1 MSNIVLNELDWWI
14 ASQWEEIP
22 TRHEY
27 SGKIHTTGTKDKS
40 KKYRALRKTRLKEC
54 YIVRYA
60 DDFKLLCR
68 NYKDA
73 VTMFEATKKWL
84 NDRLGLQVS
93 EEKSKIVN
101 LKHDYSD
108 FLGFRIK
115 VHKKGKKKNGKE
127 RYIIKSHI
135 SEKAKKNIKNKAKE
149 YIKEIEFCKDN
160 NTEYYA
166 IADYNSYVMGIHN
179 YYKMATCVAEDIN
192 RIAYEIKMS
201 IKIRLKER
209 VKRNRDKKIPDYAKK
224 YAKSKEIRF
233 IGNNVLLPIA
243 YIQHKPPLEKEKR
256 INKYT
261 REGREK
267 IHKMLENINIVT
279 LHLLMKK
286 PIINATIE
294 YNDNRISLFVA
305 QNGKCNI
312 TKKLLSIE
320 DIHCHHK
327 IPKFM
332 GGNDEYNNLV
342 ILDKEVHVL
351 IHATKPETIR
361 NLVCNLKLNKENNI
375 KVNKFRKMAGNE
387 EINIEILNK
396 LSES

>member
-1 MSNIVLNELDWWI
+1 
-14 ASQWEEIP
+14 
-22 TRHEY
+22 
-27 SGKIHTTGTKDKS
+27 
-40 KKYRALRKTRLKEC
+40 
-54 YIVRYA
+54 
-60 DDFKLLCR
+60 
-68 NYKDA
+68 
-73 VTMFEATKKWL
+73 MFEATKKWL

-127 RYIIKSHI
+127 RYIIQSHI
-135 SEKAKKNIKNKAKE
+135 SEKAKKNIKSNARE
-149 YIKEIEFCKDN
+149 YIKAIEFCKDN
-160 NTEYYA
+160 NKQYYA
-166 IADYNSYVMGIHN
+166 VADYNSYVMGIHN
-179 YYKMATCVAEDIN
+179 YYRMATCVTDDIG
-192 RIAYEIKMS
+192 RLAYEIKMS
-201 IKIRLKER
+201 IKTRLKER
-209 VKRNRDKKIPDYAKK
+209 VKRNYYKKIPDYAKK

-233 IGNNVLLPIA
+233 IGNNILLPIA
-243 YIQHKPPLEKEKR
+243 YVKHKPPLEKEKC

-267 IHKMLENINIVT
+267 IHKMLGNINIAT

-286 PIINATIE
+286 PIKNATIE
-294 YNDNRISLFVA
+294 YNDNRVSLFVA

-327 IPKFM
+327 IPRFM
-332 GGNDEYNNLV
+332 GGNDEYKNLV
-342 ILDKEVHVL
+342 ILDREVHVL
-351 IHATKPETIR
+351 IHATKTETIN
-361 NLVCNLKLNKENNI
+361 NLICKLKLNKENII
-375 KVNKFRKMAGNE
+375 KVNKYRKMAGNE
-387 EINIEILNK
+387 EIDIEILYK

>member
-1 MSNIVLNELDWWI
+1 MLNELDWWI

-27 SGKIHTTGTKDKS
+27 SGKIHTTGTKEKS
-40 KKYRALRKTRLKEC
+40 KKYRALRKTKLKEC

-73 VTMFEATKKWL
+73 VIMFEATKKWL

-135 SEKAKKNIKNKAKE
+135 SEKAKKNIKNKAKD
-149 YIKEIEFCKDN
+149 YIKKIEFCKDD

-166 IADYNSYVMGIHN
+166 LANYNSYVMGVHN
-179 YYKMATCVAEDIN
+179 YYKMATCVTDDIQKL
-192 RIAYEIKMS
+192 AYEIKNS
-201 IKIRLKER
+201 IKARLNGR
-209 VKRNRDKKIPDYAKK
+209 VKRNNFKKIPYYANK

-243 YIQHKPPLEKEKR
+243 YIKHKPLLEKEKC

-267 IHKMLENINIVT
+267 IHKMLENINVIT
-279 LHLLMKK
+279 LNLLMKM
-286 PIINATIE
+286 PIKNATIE

-312 TKKLLSIE
+312 TKRPLSIE
-320 DIHCHHK
+320 NLHCHHK

-332 GGNDEYNNLV
+332 GGNDEYGNLV

-351 IHATKPETIR
+351 IHATKLETIN
-361 NLVCNLKLNKENNI
+361 NLVCKLNLNKENII
-375 KVNKFRKMAGNE
+375 KVNKYRKMAGNE
-387 EINIEILNK
+387 EIDIEILNK

>member
-1 MSNIVLNELDWWI
+1 MLNELDWWI

-22 TRHEY
+22 TKHEY
-27 SGKIHTTGTKDKS
+27 SGRIHKSGTKDKS
-40 KKYRALRKTRLKEC
+40 KKYRALRKTKLKEC

-73 VTMFEATKKWL
+73 VIMFEATKKWL

-115 VHKKGKKKNGKE
+115 VHKKGKKKNGKGK
-127 RYIIKSHI
+127 YVIKSHI
-135 SEKAKKNIKNKAKE
+135 SEKAKKNIKDKAKN
-149 YIKEIEFCKDN
+149 YIKAIEFCRDN
-160 NTEYYA
+160 NSEYYVV
-166 IADYNSYVMGIHN
+166 ADYNSYVMGIHN
-179 YYKMATCVAEDIN
+179 YYRMATSVSEDF
-192 RIAYEIKMS
+192 RKLAYEIKMS

-209 VKRNRDKKIPDYAKK
+209 VKRNYNKKIPEYAKK
-224 YAKSKEIRF
+224 YAKSKEVRF
-233 IGNNVLLPIA
+233 IGNNILLPIA
-243 YIQHKPPLEKEKR
+243 YIKHKPPLEKEKC

-261 REGREK
+261 KEGRDK
-267 IHKMLENINIVT
+267 IHKMLENVNITT

-312 TKKLLSIE
+312 TQKLLSIE
-320 DIHCHHK
+320 NMHCHHK
-327 IPKFM
+327 IPKIM
-332 GGNDEYNNLV
+332 GGNDEYKNLV

-351 IHATKPETIR
+351 IHATKLETIS
-361 NLVCNLKLNKENNI
+361 NLVCKLNLNKENII
-375 KVNKFRKMAGNE
+375 KINKYRKMAGNE

-396 LSES
+396 LSEN